1 MIEAKKGEEE
11 KQQQQK
17 RDREQERQRIE
28 KYLTEVSPK
37 RSRRIVKKKE

>member
-17 RDREQERQRIE
+17 RDRERERQRIE

-37 RSRRIVKKKE
+37 DLEE